1 MRWRLILRNIPR
13 AMGRS
18 GLILFLVIISIV
30 SLEGVAQK
38 SEEAATSDRTTAEGG
53 KVDAQYNLG
62 RAYELGDSAQD
73 HMEAVQWFRMAAEQG
88 SAEAQNNL
96 GEMYMIGL
104 AVAQDHMEAVQWF
117 RMAAEQGSAA
127 AQNNLGLAYYRGEG
141 VAQDNVEAYAWIR
154 IAAAQLLGDA
164 EDSRRGLL
172 EEMTPAQVERAEDLA
187 REYQE
192 KYVKQ

>member
-1 MRWRLILRNIPR
+1 MKWRLILRNIPR

-38 SEEAATSDRTTAEGG
+38 SEEAATSDRTTAEGE

-62 RAYELGDSAQD
+62 RAYELGDS
-73 HMEAVQWFRMAAEQG
+73 
-88 SAEAQNNL
+88 
-96 GEMYMIGL
+96 
-104 AVAQDHMEAVQWF
+104 AQDHMEAVQWF